1 KKWVKR
7 KLSSGACVLL
17 LDGLDEVAE
26 LDLRK
31 TVSSWLDQTLSSRRY
46 RKNLFIVS
54 ARPGGYRSAPLERVR
69 VLEVQPF
76 TFDDTQQFIHRWYHA
91 NEVIA
96 RGNKDNRAIRRAA
109 KDEADALLGRLRA
122 NRSIAALTSNP
133 LLLTMVCMVHRY
145 HGALPGSRG
154 QLYAEICQV

>member
-1 KKWVKR
+1 RTSIWQHIRTHRRGFGIGIIGPPGCGKTTLLQHVLLAYAAHKQYSHRLRARIPFFIQLRKLTDIVTKDSAIDCADAIQHLMGSDRRYSEIAGSLPKKWVKR

-54 ARPGGYRSAPLERVR
+54 ARPGGY
-69 VLEVQPF
+69 
-76 TFDDTQQFIHRWYHA
+76 
-91 NEVIA
+91 
-96 RGNKDNRAIRRAA
+96 
-109 KDEADALLGRLRA
+109 
-122 NRSIAALTSNP
+122 
-133 LLLTMVCMVHRY
+133 
-145 HGALPGSRG
+145 
-154 QLYAEICQV
+154 